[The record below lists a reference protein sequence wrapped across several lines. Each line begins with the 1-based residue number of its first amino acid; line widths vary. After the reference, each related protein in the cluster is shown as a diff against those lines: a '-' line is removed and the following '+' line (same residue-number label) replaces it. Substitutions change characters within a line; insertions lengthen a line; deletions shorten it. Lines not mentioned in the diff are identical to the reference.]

1 MTPQVNGLTIAW
13 RLARRELRGGLRGFR
28 IFLACLAL
36 GVFAI
41 AAAGSTN
48 RSIQAGLEEDAQ
60 ALLGGDLEL
69 TTTADRPLS
78 GELRA
83 YLTRHGTLSDMRG
96 LRAMASAPTS
106 EDRQLVEV
114 KAVDDRYPLYGEV
127 RLDPEQPLHPAL
139 ARQGEAW
146 GAVADPS
153 MALRLG
159 LEVGDRFV
167 LGNQDFILTGLIE
180 REPDRVAT
188 AFAFGPRVMMAQEA
202 LEDTNLIQPG
212 SLVTT
217 RAKLRIEDGTSPVA
231 LERAI
236 TRDLPG
242 QGWRIR
248 TTETAAPGLER
259 FLDQITQFLTLV
271 GLTALLVG
279 GIGVANAVR
288 AFIDGR
294 AKTIAVLKCLG
305 APSALVFKVY
315 LLQIGVLTALGVVIG
330 LAAGAAVPFLTGSL
344 LAQYLPVDAR
354 IGLYPRPLLEGAA
367 FGVLTA
373 LVFGLWPLARTRFV
387 PAAGLFR
394 GLLESPD
401 VRWPGTGVAIA
412 VGGGI
417 VALIGLAILT
427 APRPDLAA
435 WFVLGGVG
443 AYILFRG
450 AASLVML
457 AGRSTNGEGR
467 PALRLALTNLRR
479 PGAPTP
485 TVVLSLGLGLSVLV
499 AVALVE
505 GNLDRQVNERMPE
518 TAPAFY
524 FIDIQQAQLEPF
536 LEAVAADPDA
546 TVMDRADMVRGRIVA
561 VNGTAIDESSVAP
574 EAQWAVRGD
583 RGLTTTR
590 TQRDMANIVAGEW
603 WPQDYS
609 GPPLISLVQ
618 GVANGLGVGIGD
630 TVTVNVLGRD
640 ITGTVANLREV
651 DWSTLSMNFSF
662 IFSEN
667 ALAGAPRSWIATVA
681 VPPGGETRL
690 ERAVAQAAPNAAAI
704 RVREAIETVNQLISA
719 AAQAIRAAA
728 AVTLV
733 AGVLV
738 LSGAIAAGRRR
749 RVYEAVV
756 LKVLGAVRSDV
767 LRAYLLEYGLIGA
780 ATGVIAAA
788 VGSVAAWGVITFV
801 MRGQWEFLPNVVLAT
816 VVGCV
821 ALTLALGFLGTWR
834 ALGARA
840 SGFLRNE

>member
-1 MTPQVNGLTIAW
+1 MSDLALAW

-41 AAAGSTN
+41 VAAGSTN
-48 RSIQAGLEEDAQ
+48 RAIHAGLERDGQ
-60 ALLGGDLEL
+60 ALLGGDIEL
-69 TTTADRPLS
+69 STTADRPLS
-78 GELRA
+78 AELRE
-83 YLTRHGTLSDMRG
+83 YLGRHGTLADLRG
-96 LRAMASAPTS
+96 LRAMAGAPTTP
-106 EDRQLVEV
+106 DRQLVEV
-114 KAVDDRYPLYGEV
+114 KAVDGAYPLYGTV
-127 RLDPEQPLHPAL
+127 QLDPAQPLHPAL
-139 ARQGEAW
+139 ERQGDGAW
-146 GAVADPS
+146 GAVVDPS

-159 LEVGDRFV
+159 LAVGDRFT
-167 LGNQDFILTGLIE
+167 LGDADFVISALIT

-188 AFAFGPRVMMAQEA
+188 AFTFGPRVMVSRAA
-202 LEDTNLIQPG
+202 LEATGLIQPG

-217 RAKLRIEDGTSPVA
+217 SAKLRIEDGTTAQA
-231 LERAI
+231 LARAI
-236 TRDLPG
+236 ERDRPG
-242 QGWRIR
+242 EGWRVR
-248 TTETAAPGLER
+248 TTDSAAPGLER

-294 AKTIAVLKCLG
+294 AETIAVLKCLG
-305 APSALVFKVY
+305 APSRLVFQTY
-315 LLQIGVLTALGVVIG
+315 LVQIGALTGLGVAIG
-330 LAAGAAVPFLTGSL
+330 LVAGALMPFLAGSL
-344 LAQYLPVDAR
+344 LAQVLPVEAR
-354 IGLYPRPLLEGAA
+354 VALYPQPLLEGLA

-394 GLLESPD
+394 GLLEPAD
-401 VRWPGTGVAIA
+401 VRWPGWSVALG
-412 VGGGI
+412 VGGGV
-417 VALIGLAILT
+417 VALIALAIGT

-435 WFVLGGVG
+435 WFVLGGFG
-443 AYILFRG
+443 AYLLFRG
-450 AASLVML
+450 AAALVMMG
-457 AGRSTNGEGR
+457 GRAANGDGR

-518 TAPAFY
+518 TAPAFF
-524 FIDIQQAQLEPF
+524 FIDIQPDQLDGFRRAIAGLPESRI
-536 LEAVAADPDA
+536 VDQ
-546 TVMDRADMVRGRIVA
+546 ADMVRGRIVA
-561 VNGTAIDESSVAP
+561 LNGTPVDESSVAP

-590 TQRDMANIVAGEW
+590 TARDLEHVVAGDW
-603 WPQDYS
+603 WPEDHA
-609 GPPLISLVQ
+609 GEPLISLVE
-618 GVANGLGVGIGD
+618 GVARGLGVGIGD
-630 TVTVNVLGRD
+630 TVTVNVLGREV
-640 ITGTVANLREV
+640 TGRIANLREV

-662 IFSEN
+662 IFSGN
-667 ALAGAPRSWIATVA
+667 ALAGAPRTWIATVA
-681 VPPGGETRL
+681 VPPGGEARV
-690 ERAVAQAAPNAAAI
+690 ERAVAEAAPNASAI
-704 RVREAIETVNQLISA
+704 RVREALESVNQIIAA
-719 AAQAIRAAA
+719 AAQAVRAAA
-728 AVTLV
+728 AITLV

-756 LKVLGAVRSDV
+756 LKVLGAVRADV
-767 LRAYLLEYGLIGA
+767 LRAYLLEYGLMGA
-780 ATGVIAAA
+780 ATGIIAAG
-788 VGSVAAWGVITFV
+788 VGTVAAWGTLVFV
-801 MRGQWEFLPNVVLAT
+801 MRAQWVFLPQVVAAT
-816 VVGCV
+816 VVGCI

>member
-1 MTPQVNGLTIAW
+1 MTSLPIAW
-13 RLARRELRGGLRGFR
+13 RLARRELRGGLHGFR

-48 RSIQAGLEEDAQ
+48 RAIHAGLEEDAQ
-60 ALLGGDLEL
+60 SLLGGDIEL
-69 TTTADRPLS
+69 STTADRPLS
-78 GELRA
+78 PELRT
-83 YLTRHGTLSDMRG
+83 YLARHGTLSDQRG
-96 LRAMASAPTS
+96 MRAMASAPNTQ
-106 EDRQLVEV
+106 DRQLVEV
-114 KAVDDRYPLYGEV
+114 KAIDAVYPLYGEM
-127 RLDPEQPLHPAL
+127 RLDPAQPLHPAL
-139 ARQGEAW
+139 AQQGENLW
-146 GAVADPS
+146 GAVVDPS

-159 LEVGDRFV
+159 LAVGDRFR
-167 LGNQDFILTGLIE
+167 LGDATFIVSALIA

-188 AFAFGPRVMMAQEA
+188 AFAFGPRVMVAQDA
-202 LEDTNLIQPG
+202 LADTGLIQPG

-217 RAKLRIEDGTSPVA
+217 RAKLRIEDGVSAAA
-231 LERAI
+231 LAEAI
-236 TRDLPG
+236 QRDMPG
-242 QGWRIR
+242 QGWRVR
-248 TTETAAPGLER
+248 TTDSAAPGLER

-294 AKTIAVLKCLG
+294 AETIAVLKCLG
-305 APSALVFKVY
+305 APSGLVFQTY
-315 LLQIGVLTALGVVIG
+315 LLQLAVLTGLGVTLG
-330 LAAGAAVPFLTGSL
+330 LLAGAAVPFLTGSL
-344 LAQYLPVDAR
+344 LAQYLPVEAR
-354 IGLYPRPLLEGAA
+354 IALYPQPLLEGLA

-373 LVFGLWPLARTRFV
+373 IVFGLWPLARTRFV

-394 GLLESPD
+394 GLLEAPD
-401 VRWPGTGVAIA
+401 VRWPGWGVALA

-417 VALIGLAILT
+417 VGLIGLAIVT

-443 AYILFRG
+443 AYLLFRG
-450 AASLVML
+450 AAALVVM
-457 AGRSTNGEGR
+457 AGRAGKADGR
-467 PALRLALTNLRR
+467 PALRLALTNLSR

-518 TAPAFY
+518 TAPAFF
-524 FIDIQQAQLEPF
+524 FIDIQPDQFEPF
-536 LEAVAADPDA
+536 REAVATVPEA
-546 TVMDRADMVRGRIVA
+546 TVVDHADMVRGRITA
-561 VNGTAIDESSVAP
+561 LNGTPIDENSVAP

-590 TQRDMANIVAGEW
+590 TARDMERMVAGTW
-603 WPQDYS
+603 WPKDYT
-609 GPPLISLVQ
+609 GPPQISLVE
-618 GVANGLGVGIGD
+618 GVARGMGVGIGD
-630 TVTVNVLGRD
+630 TVTVNVLGREM
-640 ITGTVANLREV
+640 TGTIANLRDV

-667 ALAGAPRSWIATVA
+667 ALAGAPRTHIATVA
-681 VPPGGETRL
+681 VPPGLEGKV
-690 ERAVAQAAPNAAAI
+690 ERAVAAAAPNASAI
-704 RVREAIETVNQLISA
+704 RVREALETVNQIIA
-719 AAQAIRAAA
+719 AAAKAVRAAA
-728 AVTLV
+728 AITLV

-756 LKVLGAVRSDV
+756 LKVLGAVRGDV
-767 LRAYLLEYGLIGA
+767 LRAYLLEYGLMGA
-780 ATGVIAAA
+780 ATGVIAAV
-788 VGSVAAWGVITFV
+788 VGSVAAWGTLVFV
-801 MRGQWEFLPNVVLAT
+801 MRAQWVFLPNVVAAT
-816 VVGCV
+816 VVGCI